1 MAELNEQPKID
12 DLKRLLRRLEQVN
25 PEKEQDALENGA
37 SSRPTNPP
45 PLPKEAATT
54 SAATTLPDTKPKT
67 ATEARVTPDKA
78 LAELKTKPMADMTK
92 LSVAPDK
99 TPPPTAQEPVSTQPP
114 PLPNI
119 LTVQKFVGTP
129 PAKPVKGYSTLVALG
144 AVAALGASGAAFW
157 MLWPHD
163 FRPQI
168 ATAKSTSSRSIET
181 DGRSETAKR
190 DTTPTK
196 AVEVAARRRPPV
208 TDEPARKPAPAA
220 ESPVTQPNPPKPE
233 PAKPEAAKPEAAKPE
248 AAKPEA
254 TKPDPKTEVKD
265 TPSAPP
271 PAEKPAGAE
280 KQAEK
285 PAAAETTPSAAPAT
299 ASPAPL
305 EESAVMHAPAAPF
318 GRDKYESEARL
329 DAYLERGQRMIDE
342 GDLTGARSFFRRV
355 AESGDPRGAL
365 AMGATYDA
373 NYFAEL
379 GIRGV
384 NPDNALAGDW
394 YRKAMDLGSK
404 DALGRLERLTQ

>member
-67 ATEARVTPDKA
+67 ATEARVT
-78 LAELKTKPMADMTK
+78 
-92 LSVAPDK
+92 PDK

-233 PAKPEAAKPEAAKPE
+233 PAKPEAAKPEV
-248 AAKPEA
+248 AKPEA

-404 DALGRLERLTQ
+404 DALDRLEKLTQ

>member
-25 PEKEQDALENGA
+25 PEKEQDSGDKEA
-37 SSRPTNPP
+37 SSRSTNPP

-54 SAATTLPDTKPKT
+54 SAATTAPDMKPK
-67 ATEARVTPDKA
+67 AAAEARMTPDKA
-78 LAELKTKPMADMTK
+78 LAELKTKPMADMKK
-92 LSVAPDK
+92 LSVAPNK
-99 TPPPTAQEPVSTQPP
+99 NPAPAAQEPVATQPP

-119 LTVQKFVGTP
+119 LTVPKIVETM
-129 PAKPVKGYSTLVALG
+129 PARPIKSYSTLIALG
-144 AVAALGASGAAFW
+144 AVAALGVSGAAFW
-157 MLWPHD
+157 VLWPHD

-168 ATAKSTSSRSIET
+168 ATAKSTPSRSMEI
-181 DGRSETAKR
+181 DSRSETAR
-190 DTTPTK
+190 RHTTATK

-208 TDEPARKPAPAA
+208 AEEPPRKAAPAV
-220 ESPVTQPNPPKPE
+220 ESPVTPPNPPKPD
-233 PAKPEAAKPEAAKPE
+233 AAKTDAPKTE
-248 AAKPEA
+248 
-254 TKPDPKTEVKD
+254 PKTEVKEAA
-265 TPSAPP
+265 PAPP

-285 PAAAETTPSAAPAT
+285 PPATEAAPSAAPAT

-305 EESAVMHAPAAPF
+305 EESAVMHAPAAPA

-404 DALGRLERLTQ
+404 DALDRLEKLTQ